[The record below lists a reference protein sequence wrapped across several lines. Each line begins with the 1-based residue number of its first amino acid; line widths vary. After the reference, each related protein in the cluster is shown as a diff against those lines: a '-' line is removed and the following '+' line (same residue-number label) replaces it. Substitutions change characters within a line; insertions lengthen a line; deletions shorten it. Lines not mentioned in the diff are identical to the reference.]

1 MIIYDDEQF
10 DNHEEDATTWIAL
23 ADMMTGLMAIFLAL
37 SIAILVMQKNDQI
50 VIIKGVTEALQN
62 KNIDIR
68 FNAKT
73 GDITLAENVAFGF
86 GQATLTPEG
95 KALLDRFI
103 PVYAEAIFHDLTPE
117 QQDRI
122 NRLIVE
128 GHTDSVGSY
137 AQNMDLSTR
146 RANAILL
153 YVDSMPEFA
162 HKQQLL
168 QKMTAV
174 GRGKNDANDNPSDE
188 DRKVLFRFDFKNT
201 FSVSNDDPVKYV
213 KNKSNQSMTNGL

>member
-86 GQATLTPEG
+86 GQATLT
-95 KALLDRFI
+95 
-103 PVYAEAIFHDLTPE
+103 
-117 QQDRI
+117 
-122 NRLIVE
+122 
-128 GHTDSVGSY
+128 
-137 AQNMDLSTR
+137 
-146 RANAILL
+146 
-153 YVDSMPEFA
+153 
-162 HKQQLL
+162 
-168 QKMTAV
+168 QKE
-174 GRGKNDANDNPSDE
+174 KH
-188 DRKVLFRFDFKNT
+188 
-201 FSVSNDDPVKYV
+201 Y
-213 KNKSNQSMTNGL
+213 